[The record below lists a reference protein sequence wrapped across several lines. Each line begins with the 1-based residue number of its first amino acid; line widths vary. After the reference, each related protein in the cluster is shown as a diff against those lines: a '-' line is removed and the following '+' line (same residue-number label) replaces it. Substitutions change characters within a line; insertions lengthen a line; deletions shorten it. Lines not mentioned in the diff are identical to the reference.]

1 MGILA
6 KIEQDYPTVD
16 ISNQLS
22 ELHVRATMASTHIV
36 ENKEN
41 LIAALNNITELA
53 NKIDSVNFDVNEQR
67 RQILEMQNTILY
79 GIPPNNLWN
88 SIDNIREELDSKV
101 DKNDLNMLQQ
111 EFEFQRQQL
120 ELLAGKLDDLKSGSN
135 GTGIDLE
142 TMARIQRIEE
152 QIEALLNSPFSC
164 GTQEVNISCN
174 DFITAVLSGFTNMT
188 VNFTS
193 NEDRLEELYD
203 TLNDLGDE
211 VEDLRNEFNSLL
223 QGVGSSLPFNI
234 IRRFQEQVAN
244 TSEYLV
250 KLGIKQQSDY
260 DYFTSWISNIAND
273 VNHLIKV
280 SLSNSDEISQINRAI
295 DYLNYTYWKLPNL
308 NETLYHMHLQIEEIK
323 KYYTSQ
329 VENNQHIIA
338 DLQDKVE
345 AIIPTLSTLGIRQEV
360 YSTELRE
367 EMAAIRSEFLDLPD
381 SPRIKNFVN
390 DLDEKIMN
398 ISLEVLH
405 METQQQHYNYQVGQL
420 DSMRYDIES
429 LQNMTRRLFNMTLN
443 QSYSMVVNMS
453 DFDED
458 WLNETLV
465 PLVRRID
472 ILESV
477 VSAHQAMN
485 FSRQIDALA
494 TMINTHTS
502 SINNLM
508 AQVNGTITLTNEQL
522 DDLAHRLSILEPTQ
536 EVLQI
541 RDDLNRLIRL
551 ERDHPL
557 INISRDISLLDTR
570 ISVYETLLPPETLEA
585 ILKDIQ
591 ILKEKLNSNSML
603 NDGEIL
609 IIQTQIRQL
618 VAAAEKHTDDIEE
631 LRDITALLDDASTDH
646 DTALAEIEI
655 ELDSLENAI
664 NTIITNGNIGDLG
677 IPNEIQKLH
686 DEDQKTRDMV
696 HYLESQ
702 LDELKHQLRYYAAC
716 THSADCRPGQLCSH
730 HSECLWEAGSVVCAW
745 EKLNCAKTCHRSGDC
760 HMLKHVWKK
769 EFKDQCRQDMTCK
782 NV

>member
-1 MGILA
+1 
-6 KIEQDYPTVD
+6 
-16 ISNQLS
+16 
-22 ELHVRATMASTHIV
+22 
-36 ENKEN
+36 
-41 LIAALNNITELA
+41 
-53 NKIDSVNFDVNEQR
+53 
-67 RQILEMQNTILY
+67 
-79 GIPPNNLWN
+79 
-88 SIDNIREELDSKV
+88 
-101 DKNDLNMLQQ
+101 
-111 EFEFQRQQL
+111 
-120 ELLAGKLDDLKSGSN
+120 
-135 GTGIDLE
+135 
-142 TMARIQRIEE
+142 
-152 QIEALLNSPFSC
+152 
-164 GTQEVNISCN
+164 
-174 DFITAVLSGFTNMT
+174 
-188 VNFTS
+188 
-193 NEDRLEELYD
+193 
-203 TLNDLGDE
+203 
-211 VEDLRNEFNSLL
+211 
-223 QGVGSSLPFNI
+223 
-234 IRRFQEQVAN
+234 
-244 TSEYLV
+244 
-250 KLGIKQQSDY
+250 
-260 DYFTSWISNIAND
+260 
-273 VNHLIKV
+273 
-280 SLSNSDEISQINRAI
+280 
-295 DYLNYTYWKLPNL
+295 
-308 NETLYHMHLQIEEIK
+308 
-323 KYYTSQ
+323 
-329 VENNQHIIA
+329 
-338 DLQDKVE
+338 
-345 AIIPTLSTLGIRQEV
+345 
-360 YSTELRE
+360 
-367 EMAAIRSEFLDLPD
+367 MAAIRSEFLDLPD

-745 EKLNCAKTCHRSGDC
+745 EKLNCAKTCHRSVIVIC
-760 HMLKHVWKK
+760 
-769 EFKDQCRQDMTCK
+769 
-782 NV
+782 